1 MAKQKNADAIDLLKP
16 DYKHVGK
23 HRARKTAK
31 DRWRSFLTLT
41 IASAVLSGGG
51 YLGLQS
57 AVSALTSPTPTKNV
71 VNGVDLSTPI
81 TVIDGSGTRKFA
93 MRIGQVLQN
102 AKLVVPY
109 SRTLDITF
117 PNTSI
122 TIQKE
127 EYRALALRIQR
138 IIGELDIV
146 LNKEAKYPIEVRL
159 GVGFEIK
166 E

>member
-23 HRARKTAK
+23 HRARKTSK

-41 IASAVLSGGG
+41 LASVVLSAGG
-51 YLGLQS
+51 YIGLQS

-93 MRIGQVLQN
+93 MRIGQQLQN

-109 SRTLDITF
+109 SRFLEITL
-117 PNTSI
+117 PSTSI
-122 TIQKE
+122 TIQRE

-138 IIGELDIV
+138 IIGELDIIV
-146 LNKEAKYPIEVRL
+146 NEKAKYPIEVRL

>member
-1 MAKQKNADAIDLLKP
+1 MPKSKKADAIDLLKP

-23 HRARKTAK
+23 HRARKTSK
-31 DRWRSFLTLT
+31 DRWTSFLVLT
-41 IASAVLSGGG
+41 IASVVLSAGG

-57 AVSALTSPTPTKNV
+57 AVSALTTPTPTKSI

-93 MRIGQVLQN
+93 MRIGQQLQN

-117 PNTSI
+117 PGTSI

-146 LNKEAKYPIEVRL
+146 LNEEAKYPIEVRL

>member
-1 MAKQKNADAIDLLKP
+1 MPKSKNADAIDLLKT
-16 DYKHVGK
+16 DYKHVGR
-23 HRARKTAK
+23 HRARRTSK
-31 DRWRSFLTLT
+31 DRWKSFLVLTL
-41 IASAVLSGGG
+41 ASVVLSGGG
-51 YLGLQS
+51 YVGLQS
-57 AVSALTSPTPTKNV
+57 AVSALATPAPEKNI

-93 MRIGQVLQN
+93 MRIGQLLQN

-109 SRTLDITF
+109 SRTLDTTF

-127 EYRALALRIQR
+127 EYRGLALRIQR
-138 IIGELDIV
+138 IIGKLDIV
-146 LNKEAKYPIEVRL
+146 LNEEAKYPIEVRL
-159 GVGFEIK
+159 GVGFVIE

>member
-41 IASAVLSGGG
+41 IASAALSGGG

-57 AVSALTSPTPTKNV
+57 AVSSLTNPTPTKNV

-109 SRTLDITF
+109 SRTLDMTF
-117 PNTSI
+117 PDTSI

-146 LNKEAKYPIEVRL
+146 VNKDAKYPIEVRL

>member
-57 AVSALTSPTPTKNV
+57 AVSALTNPTPTKNV

>member
-1 MAKQKNADAIDLLKP
+1 MTTPA
-16 DYKHVGK
+16 
-23 HRARKTAK
+23 
-31 DRWRSFLTLT
+31 
-41 IASAVLSGGG
+41 
-51 YLGLQS
+51 
-57 AVSALTSPTPTKNV
+57 PTKSI

-117 PNTSI
+117 PDTSI

-138 IIGELDIV
+138 IIGELEIV
-146 LNKEAKYPIEVRL
+146 LDEEAKYPIEVRL

>member
-1 MAKQKNADAIDLLKP
+1 MPKSKKADAIDLLKP

-23 HRARKTAK
+23 HRARKTSK
-31 DRWRSFLTLT
+31 DRWTSFLVLT
-41 IASAVLSGGG
+41 IASVVLSAGG

-57 AVSALTSPTPTKNV
+57 AVRALTTPAPTKSI
-71 VNGVDLSTPI
+71 VNGVDLSIPI

-93 MRIGQVLQN
+93 MRIGQQLQN

-117 PNTSI
+117 PGTSI

-138 IIGELDIV
+138 IIGELEIV
-146 LNKEAKYPIEVRL
+146 LDEEAKYPIEVRL

>member
-1 MAKQKNADAIDLLKP
+1 MAKQKNSDAIDLLKP

-23 HRARKTAK
+23 HRARKTSK
-31 DRWRSFLTLT
+31 DRWTSFLGLTL
-41 IASAVLSGGG
+41 ASVVLSGGG
-51 YLGLQS
+51 YIGLQS
-57 AVSALTSPTPTKNV
+57 AVSALATPAPTKNV

-81 TVIDGSGTRKFA
+81 TVIDGTGTRKFA
-93 MRIGQVLQN
+93 MSIGQQLQN

-109 SRTLDITF
+109 SRILDITL
-117 PNTSI
+117 PSSSI

-146 LNKEAKYPIEVRL
+146 VNEDAKYPIEVRL
-159 GVGFEIK
+159 GVGFQSK
-166 E
+166 Q

>member
-1 MAKQKNADAIDLLKP
+1 MPKSKKADAIDLLKP

-23 HRARKTAK
+23 HRARKTSK
-31 DRWRSFLTLT
+31 DRWTSFLVLT
-41 IASAVLSGGG
+41 IASVVLSAGG

-57 AVSALTSPTPTKNV
+57 AVSALTTPTPTKSI

-93 MRIGQVLQN
+93 MRIGQQLQN

-117 PNTSI
+117 PGTSI

-138 IIGELDIV
+138 IIGELEIV
-146 LNKEAKYPIEVRL
+146 LDKEAKYPIEVRL

>member
-1 MAKQKNADAIDLLKP
+1 MPKSKNADAIDLLKT
-16 DYKHVGK
+16 DYKHVGR
-23 HRARKTAK
+23 HRARRTSK
-31 DRWRSFLTLT
+31 DRWKSFLVLTL
-41 IASAVLSGGG
+41 ASVVLSGGG
-51 YLGLQS
+51 YVGLQS
-57 AVSALTSPTPTKNV
+57 AVSALATPAPEKNI

-93 MRIGQVLQN
+93 MRIGQLLQN

-109 SRTLDITF
+109 SRTLDTTF

-127 EYRALALRIQR
+127 EYRGLALRIQR
-138 IIGELDIV
+138 IIGKLDIV
-146 LNKEAKYPIEVRL
+146 LNAEAKYPIEVRL
-159 GVGFEIK
+159 GVGFVIE

>member
-57 AVSALTSPTPTKNV
+57 AVSGLTSPTPTKNV

>member
-1 MAKQKNADAIDLLKP
+1 MAKQKNSDAIDLLKP

-23 HRARKTAK
+23 HRARKTSK
-31 DRWRSFLTLT
+31 DRWTSFLGLTL
-41 IASAVLSGGG
+41 ASVVLSGGG
-51 YLGLQS
+51 YIGLQS
-57 AVSALTSPTPTKNV
+57 AVSALATPAPTKNV

-81 TVIDGSGTRKFA
+81 TVIDGTGTRKFA
-93 MRIGQVLQN
+93 MSIGQQLQN

-109 SRTLDITF
+109 SRILDFTL
-117 PNTSI
+117 PSSSI

-146 LNKEAKYPIEVRL
+146 VNEDAKYPIEVRL
-159 GVGFEIK
+159 GVGFQSK
-166 E
+166 Q

>member
-1 MAKQKNADAIDLLKP
+1 MPKSKNADAIDLLKP

-23 HRARKTAK
+23 HRARKTSK
-31 DRWRSFLTLT
+31 DRWTSFLVLT
-41 IASAVLSGGG
+41 IASVVLSAGG

-57 AVSALTSPTPTKNV
+57 AVSALTTPAPTKSI

-93 MRIGQVLQN
+93 MRIGQQLQN

-117 PNTSI
+117 RNTSI

-127 EYRALALRIQR
+127 EYRALALRIQL